1 MEVHDVLIVGAGPAG
16 SVAAAVLARA
26 GARVLLVD
34 RASFPRDKL
43 CGDSLN
49 PGALALLRRLAL
61 ATTVERDGLA
71 IDGMTVTGE
80 GGVTIEGRYP
90 DGLTG
95 RSLSRSDFDR
105 MLLQDAAAAGVT
117 VETGVPVR
125 HALVDGGLVTGVSAG
140 SNGRARTLRGRVTI
154 GADGRHS
161 ALAFGLGLAR
171 HPVRP
176 RRWAIG
182 AYVTDATGSSSRGE
196 MHVRR
201 GRYIGVAPL
210 PGNLTNVCLV
220 VPARGATPDFGN
232 PEKLLR
238 AELARDERLRD
249 RFAGARLVRP
259 PAVLGPLAVE
269 ATGNQVDGLLLA
281 GDASGFIDPM
291 TGDGMRFAIRGGEL
305 AAEAALDALEHGW
318 TGVHARLAE
327 KRRREF
333 AAKWRFNRTLRALV
347 GSSSAVSVAAPVARL
362 LPSVI
367 QAIVCRAGD
376 CQRVPKV
383 R

>member
-1 MEVHDVLIVGAGPAG
+1 MVLHDVLIVGAGPAG

-49 PGALALLRRLAL
+49 PGALALLRRLRL
-61 ATTVERDGLA
+61 ASAVEQDGLA

-90 DGLTG
+90 GGLTG
-95 RSLSRSDFDR
+95 RSLSRSHFDW
-105 MLLQDAAAAGVT
+105 MLLQDAVAAGVT
-117 VETGVPVR
+117 VETGVHVR
-125 HALVDGGLVTGVSAG
+125 HALLDDRCVTGVSTG
-140 SNGRARTLRGRVTI
+140 SNGHARSLRARVTI

-171 HPVRP
+171 HPARP

-182 AYVTDATGSSSRGE
+182 AYVTDATDTSTRGE
-196 MHVRR
+196 MHIRR

-220 VPARGATPDFGN
+220 VPARGATADFGN

-238 AELARDERLRD
+238 GELARDQVLRD

-269 ATGNQVDGLLLA
+269 ATGTEIDGLLLA
-281 GDASGFIDPM
+281 GDASGFVDPM

-305 AAEAALDALEHGW
+305 AADAALDALEHGW

-327 KRRREF
+327 RRRQEF

-347 GSSSAVSVAAPVARL
+347 GSSSAVSVAVPVARL

-367 QAIVCRAGD
+367 EAIVRRAGD
-376 CQRVPKV
+376 CQHATQ
-383 R
+383 